1 MFFNN
6 AILPFEYVMKSF
18 IVNVVQKEVGRK
30 IKNTLLLYKYDKL
43 NKQNFHAYI
52 YGYPNLFL
60 IIKTQEER
68 YIAAFT

>member
-1 MFFNN
+1 MLFNN
-6 AILPFEYVMKSF
+6 AILPLEYVMKSF
-18 IVNVVQKEVGRK
+18 IVDAVQNQVGRK

-43 NKQNFHAYI
+43 NKQTFHTYI

-60 IIKTQEER
+60 IIKTQEGR